1 MALVSEKKGHPF
13 CHREEKK
20 DTHFAI
26 EKGKKGHPFCH
37 RVFWI
42 SCFISRRIAQRVHTR
57 GKKEEKK
64 DTHFVIEIFGYPV
77 LFRAGSP
84 SESIRACRYP
94 LTTARR
100 HGPPC
105 RPKVELWNHGAI
117 AQKTGNSVGLL
128 SCTWFRISCKASMF
142 WLQIARWSAQ
152 WTGLSRWLLKSL
164 E

>member
-1 MALVSEKKGHPF
+1 MVRPKEKKEEKRTLILPRKKEEKKEKKERKKGHPF
-13 CHREEKK
+13 SHGSEKRRREKEGKK
-20 DTHFAI
+20 DTHFA
-26 EKGKKGHPFCH
+26 
-37 RVFWI
+37 
-42 SCFISRRIAQRVHTR
+42 
-57 GKKEEKK
+57 
-64 DTHFVIEIFGYPV
+64 IEIFGYPV

-128 SCTWFRISCKASMF
+128 S
-142 WLQIARWSAQ
+142 
-152 WTGLSRWLLKSL
+152 
-164 E
+164 